1 VVHKR
6 NSDGAEAKFRRMI
19 VEPTAEN
26 LSERAE
32 QKRKATPQQVEA
44 NRKNGRLGG
53 LGRRKRVGYVDIARL
68 KRDGYS
74 VQQIGSRL
82 GVSRWTVQRRIAEAL
97 RF

>member
-1 VVHKR
+1 
-6 NSDGAEAKFRRMI
+6 M
-19 VEPTAEN
+19 EPTAEN
-26 LSERAE
+26 LSERVE
-32 QKRKATPQQVEA
+32 QKRIPSAAQVEA

-68 KRDGYS
+68 KREGYS